1 MIITMS
7 PAKLMDFESPVKV
20 EKSTKPIW
28 EKDAEYLNGLMKQFS
43 SDDIREM
50 MGVNPG
56 IARQVYDYVQSFE
69 MKRTPKRQAALAYNG
84 IAYKGLAAGSF
95 DSEDWDFAQKHL
107 IFISGLYGVVR
118 PLDLIKPYRLEAQI
132 KLANKE
138 GDDLYAYWS
147 DKVTDYLS
155 KQLTQDDNIWIN
167 LSSNEYFKVINKKKL
182 PKDCTIITPVFKEQT
197 DNGYRM
203 VVVYA
208 KKARGMMSRF
218 IIKNKLE
225 NVEDIKH
232 FDVEGYSFSPN
243 LSKKGEWVFV
253 R

>member
-7 PAKLMDFESPVKV
+7 PAKLMDFDSPVKLD
-20 EKSTKPIW
+20 KKTKPLW
-28 EKDAEYLNGLMKQFS
+28 EKDAVYLNGLMKGFS
-43 SDDIREM
+43 SDDIRNM
-50 MGVNPG
+50 MGVNPQ
-56 IARQVYDYVQSFE
+56 IARQVYDYVHSFE
-69 MKRTPKRQAALAYNG
+69 MKRTPEKQAALAYNG
-84 IAYKGLAAGSF
+84 IAYKGLDAAGFS
-95 DSEDWDFAQKHL
+95 SEDWDFAQKHL

-132 KLANKE
+132 KLQNE
-138 GDDLYAYWS
+138 RGNDLYAYWS

-155 KQLTQDDNIWIN
+155 KQLKQDDNIWVN
-167 LSSNEYFKVINKKKL
+167 LSSNEYYKVINKKKL

-218 IIKNKLE
+218 IIQNRLKNI
-225 NVEDIKH
+225 EDIKH
-232 FDVEGYSFSPN
+232 FDMEGYSFSPN